1 MSCVWMKVTKD
12 KYELPLVVADSCK
25 ELASMCDVAI
35 STIVVSVKRCRDN
48 PQYTSQYVKV
58 EISEDDE

>member
-25 ELASMCDVAI
+25 ELASMCGVAM
-35 STIVVSVKRCRDN
+35 STILVSVKRCRDC
-48 PQYTSQYVKV
+48 PQYNSQYIKV
-58 EISEDDE
+58 EVDEAD

>member
-25 ELASMCDVAI
+25 ELASMCGVAI
-35 STIVVSVKRCRDN
+35 STILVSVKRRRDC
-48 PQYTSQYVKV
+48 PQYNSQYIKV
-58 EISEDDE
+58 EVDEVD